1 MLTNKVSDLRTKD
14 EMNHSL
20 ELYFFILISKEMMM
34 ISVIINGV
42 AKYKKNLKLFKT
54 SLAIETTIH
63 ALSGNLVSIYKEKL
77 IK

>member
-42 AKYKKNLKLFKT
+42 AKYKKT
-54 SLAIETTIH
+54 
-63 ALSGNLVSIYKEKL
+63 
-77 IK
+77 